1 MSRRQTAGVFG
12 RTWQRVRTAFT
23 RKRALVC
30 QEMVELVTAYLDGAL
45 DPTMVARFEAHLQAC
60 DGCAA
65 YLEELRVIVAT
76 LGVIRDEHLDPVY
89 RMRLMHAFAETTG
102 SW

>member
-1 MSRRQTAGVFG
+1 MRA
-12 RTWQRVRTAFT
+12 AFT

-45 DPTMVARFEAHLQAC
+45 DPTITARFEAHLQTC
-60 DGCAA
+60 DGCAG

-76 LGVIRDEHLDPVY
+76 LGVIRYEHLDPVY

>member
-23 RKRALVC
+23 HERSLVC

-45 DPTMVARFEAHLQAC
+45 DPAMVARFEAHLQAC

-65 YLEELRVIVAT
+65 YLVELRVIVAT

>member
-1 MSRRQTAGVFG
+1 M
-12 RTWQRVRTAFT
+12 RTAFT
-23 RKRALVC
+23 RKRALAC

-45 DPTMVARFEAHLQAC
+45 DPATVTRFEAHLQEC
-60 DGCAA
+60 DGCTA
-65 YLEELRVIVAT
+65 YLEELRAIVAT
-76 LGVIRDEHLDPVY
+76 LGVIHDEHLDPVY

>member
-1 MSRRQTAGVFG
+1 MFG
-12 RTWQRVRTAFT
+12 RTRQRVRTAFT
-23 RKRALVC
+23 PKQGLAC

-45 DPTMVARFEAHLQAC
+45 DPPMVARFEAHLQAC

-65 YLEELRVIVAT
+65 YLEELRVMVAT
-76 LGVIRDEHLDPVY
+76 LGVIRDEYLDPVY